1 MNEQQDQS
9 LWGKQGIIILPP
21 ATVGLLH
28 ESVQVYQA
36 ELLSGNKNH
45 SEYLNQKRNL
55 MHGIR
60 NIEINERLEQ

>member
-1 MNEQQDQS
+1 M
-9 LWGKQGIIILPP
+9 LPP
-21 ATVGLLH
+21 LTVGLLH

-45 SEYLNQKRNL
+45 SEYLKQKRNL
-55 MHGIR
+55 MHEIR